1 MLGLVG
7 ESGCGKTTLARALMG
22 VLPGNARIAS
32 GTVRLDGTDL
42 VGLSPS
48 ARRARL
54 WREISFI
61 PQSAMNALDPVYRL
75 RAQMREI
82 LCRRGGMTTAAAD
95 ARAAEMFR
103 AVLARPAH
111 PYTMGLMN
119 AFPDLEG
126 PEQLLAPIQGSPPDL
141 HSPPSGCRFAARCPF
156 ALDLCR
162 TTDPACV
169 EIAGG
174 HQAAYLEL
182 TPLVAVTA
190 LEKTYRVGRTAAQIL
205 RGQRPVLRA
214 VDQIDFSL
222 QRGESVGLVGE
233 SGSGKTT
240 VGRVL
245 LKLTE
250 PSAGAVMF
258 DGTRL
263 DTLSGARLRRFRQQ
277 AQLVFQNPFDAINPR
292 FTIRATI
299 AEPLINTGIPRSE
312 HPDRIAAAI
321 AAVHLGDPATILDKP
336 GHPYTKALIQAVP
349 RPDTDQ
355 SRADL
360 PITGG
365 LGDPVN
371 PPSGCRLRDRCPHA
385 FARCATEIPPLKEIA
400 PGHLAACHLHG

>member
-1 MLGLVG
+1 
-7 ESGCGKTTLARALMG
+7 
-22 VLPGNARIAS
+22 
-32 GTVRLDGTDL
+32 
-42 VGLSPS
+42 
-48 ARRARL
+48 
-54 WREISFI
+54 
-61 PQSAMNALDPVYRL
+61 
-75 RAQMREI
+75 
-82 LCRRGGMTTAAAD
+82 
-95 ARAAEMFR
+95 
-103 AVLARPAH
+103 
-111 PYTMGLMN
+111 
-119 AFPDLEG
+119 
-126 PEQLLAPIQGSPPDL
+126 
-141 HSPPSGCRFAARCPF
+141 
-156 ALDLCR
+156 
-162 TTDPACV
+162 
-169 EIAGG
+169 
-174 HQAAYLEL
+174 L

-190 LEKTYRVGRTAAQIL
+190 LEKTYRVSRTAAQIL

-263 DTLSGARLRRFRQQ
+263 DTLSGARLRSFRQQ

-299 AEPLINTGIPRSE
+299 AEPLVNTGIPRSE

-321 AAVHLGDPATILDKP
+321 AAVHLGDPATILDKRPSELSGGQLQRVVLARALVVKPIFLVADEPVSMLDVSVRAGILNLMRELRDAFGLTALTISHDLTLVKYVCSRTLVMYLGKIVEDGPTAEIVARP